1 MQRIVIAFLVL
12 TIACG
17 FVMAEGLGIDAGVD
31 FTFEDVTDVGD
42 SAYILKPTV
51 EYTNSF
57 GALDLYIDLE
67 YPIKF
72 GTEDEE
78 LYQEPYLEEEV
89 GYNLFFGAASTLSL
103 ILNNQNTFYL
113 SPDVGDGNNKFI
125 GTLEPSVKF
134 NQGFNFGDLYAQL
147 GFPIGYLPEA
157 DGGDIPIASKLILGF
172 GHSSGFGAE
181 ITLNYGLSPDAEYG
195 KTELLL
201 SYERDAIYAEL
212 DVVVADKDFNSISIT
227 PEFDYSINAI
237 TLWASI
243 AFDGIGSDGDIV
255 ISPTVGVKYSF

>member
-31 FTFEDVTDVGD
+31 FTFEDVTDVSD
-42 SAYILKPTV
+42 SAYILNPTV

-72 GTEDEE
+72 GTADEE
-78 LYQEPYLEEEV
+78 LYQEPYLEEEL
-89 GYNLFFGAASTLSL
+89 GYNLSFGAASTLSL
-103 ILNNQNTFYL
+103 ILNNQNNFYL
-113 SPDVGDGNNKFI
+113 SPDAGDTNKI
-125 GTLEPSVKF
+125 DGLLEPSVKF
-134 NQGFNFGDLYAQL
+134 TQSFNFGDLYAQV
-147 GFPIGYLPEA
+147 GFPIGYVSQIKDA
-157 DGGDIPIASKLILGF
+157 DITIASKLLLGF

-195 KTELLL
+195 ETELLL
-201 SYERDAIYAEL
+201 SYERDAIYAEV
-212 DVVVADKDFNSISIT
+212 DVVVENKDFDSISIT

-243 AFDGIGSDGDIV
+243 AFDGIGSDGDVV